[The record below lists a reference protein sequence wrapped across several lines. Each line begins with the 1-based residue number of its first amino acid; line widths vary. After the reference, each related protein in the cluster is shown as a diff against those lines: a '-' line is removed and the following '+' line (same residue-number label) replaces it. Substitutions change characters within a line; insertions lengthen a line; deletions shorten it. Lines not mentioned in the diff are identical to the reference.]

1 MPKINKVSETLF
13 SFVDGHTIP
22 NPKNQYA
29 LVLYT
34 LINPPKEISQSYWA
48 SEYHILK
55 WSTRLGELEKKLG
68 MDLVDRHEKEFVN
81 RFSHSSNYTVYTPI
95 LEKSKYIELYKQVNN
110 G

>member
-1 MPKINKVSETLF
+1 MKNNMSN
-13 SFVDGHTIP
+13 GHQIP

-48 SEYHILK
+48 KEYRILK
-55 WSTRLGELEKKLG
+55 WSTRLGELEKRLG
-68 MDLVDRHEKEFVN
+68 KQLVSRSNKEFTN
-81 RFSHSSNYTVYTPI
+81 RFSHSSNYVVYTPI
-95 LEKSKYIELYKQVNN
+95 LKKSEYINLYKKVNN